1 MNLHKKMIYKRKLVK
16 QTGLFIKRFDRV
28 VSKIKGWFQLLND
41 MLRWFQ
47 LLNDLFYVQ
56 T

>member
-28 VSKIKGWFQLLND
+28 VSKLND
-41 MLRWFQ
+41 YI
-47 LLNDLFYVQ
+47 DY
-56 T
+56 

>member
-1 MNLHKKMIYKRKLVK
+1 MIFKRKVVREA
-16 QTGLFIKRFDRV
+16 GLFVKRFDGV

-47 LLNDLFYVQ
+47 LLNDLLYVQ